1 MRIVKI
7 NLFRNIRPTLLPKK
21 IKRQFRDNFKAI
33 LSLMDKCPDLR
44 TDQEDVD
51 LDSSF
56 EPAIHDVKQ
65 NVEYIFMNSKWMNW

>member
-1 MRIVKI
+1 
-7 NLFRNIRPTLLPKK
+7 
-21 IKRQFRDNFKAI
+21 
-33 LSLMDKCPDLR
+33 MDKCPDLR